1 MPRYAGY
8 ILIFFFVLPLS
19 CTVGPEYRRP
29 DSVAGSISAYKG
41 YISHVQGVTETGEIS
56 RWWRRMQDPWMDR
69 HVRLLIEE
77 NLQLKEAAARMEQAW
92 AQIGIERGERLP
104 GLSASASALRRTQS
118 LESLA
123 LSAGIPQVGAE
134 IDRRFSVTQLEAGL
148 STSWQ
153 LDLFGRIEKR
163 IAAAS
168 ERYLASRADAEAL
181 VHSLIAELALG
192 RIALATLKR
201 RTEITEETVESR
213 KITLNTVERR
223 YRLGAR
229 GISAEDVYLAR
240 ENLSSAASI
249 LPDLRR
255 QRIEQAYALDVLL
268 GRVPGAVDPMDADN
282 SLLPPPQ
289 DIDTGLPAHLL
300 DRRPDLQAAELRVIA
315 EVTDIG
321 VAIANLYPDLTL
333 TGNIGFQS
341 DNFSDLISKTSFLAS
356 LAGSILVRIFE
367 GGRLRANIDLQ
378 EAQAR
383 ELAASYAGQVLNA
396 FTEVETALSNSRFLS
411 ERIAELEIRRTNIR
425 KADEEAWKNYRR
437 GLRPLIEVLEL
448 QRRRYNAEQEYLLAA
463 QAAWNNRIALYLAL
477 GGDWLDEKPLL
488 RPLPVPTVS
497 DHERR

>member
-1 MPRYAGY
+1 MSRYTGY
-8 ILIFFFVLPLS
+8 ICVLLFALTVS

-29 DSVAGSISAYKG
+29 EKVAESTSAFKE
-41 YISHVQGVTETGEIS
+41 YISHVQDVTEAGGIS

-77 NLQLKEAAARMEQAW
+77 NLQLKEAAARIEQAR
-92 AQIGIERGERLP
+92 AQIGIEKGERLP
-104 GLSASASALRRTQS
+104 DISLSAATRRRVQS

-123 LSAGIPQVGAE
+123 ISSGVPAVGGGMDERIYITQV
-134 IDRRFSVTQLEAGL
+134 EAGL

-153 LDLFGRIEKR
+153 LDLFGRIKKR
-163 IAAAS
+163 ISAATG
-168 ERYLASRADAEAL
+168 RYQAFRADAVAL
-181 VHSLIAELALG
+181 VHSLIAELARG
-192 RIALATLKR
+192 RVALATLKR
-201 RTEITEETVESR
+201 RLELTEETVESR

-255 QRIEQAYALDVLL
+255 QMAEQAYSLDVLM
-268 GRVPGAVDPMDADN
+268 GRVPGFLNFSDITLSP
-282 SLLPPPQ
+282 LPPPQ
-289 DIDTGLPAHLL
+289 DIDVGLPAHLL
-300 DRRPDLQAAELRVIA
+300 DRRPDLQAAELRLIA
-315 EVTDIG
+315 ETEEIG

-333 TGNIGFQS
+333 NGNIGVQN
-341 DNFSDLISKTSFLAS
+341 DDFSDLIRGNGFLAS
-356 LAGSILVRIFE
+356 LAGNILVRIFE

-383 ELAASYAGQVLNA
+383 ELAASYARQVLSA
-396 FTEVETALSNSRFLS
+396 IAEVEIALSNSRYLS
-411 ERIAELEIRRTNIR
+411 ERIAELEIRKTNIR
-425 KADEEAWKNYRR
+425 KADEEAWVNYRR
-437 GLRPLIEVLEL
+437 GLRPLVEVLEL
-448 QRRRYNAEQEYLLAA
+448 QRRRYNAEQEYLLTA

-477 GGDWLDEKPLL
+477 GGDWLDEKPVL